1 MMKKYIPIICLI
13 LCTLSATSCRKLLQQ
28 FFNPFSSSSA
38 PECSCVI
45 DGTHYRGTVRN
56 PLTPGVPRQY
66 MHYYYSRDVFFFDM
80 CMFLYA
86 YDENGKQ
93 ILSSIRISYQNKEVP
108 SVGKEYRL
116 DSTYEAALYQK
127 PPYCAILTHGADS
140 LITSGYLRFDQL
152 DLING
157 NISGAFELKG
167 TGWFNGSANVTD
179 GLFFG
184 KELSQEKPLKPLEL

>member
-28 FFNPFSSSSA
+28 FFNPFSPSSA

-45 DGTHYRGTVRN
+45 NGTHYRGTARN

-80 CMFLYA
+80 LVFLYA
-86 YDENGKQ
+86 NDENGKQ
-93 ILSSIRISYQNKEVP
+93 ISSFIRISYQNKEVP

-116 DSTYEAALYQK
+116 DSTYEAAFYRK
-127 PPYCAILTHGADS
+127 PPYCTILTYGVDS

-157 NISGAFELKG
+157 NISGAFKFRGIDRL
-167 TGWFNGSANVTD
+167 NDSINVTD

-184 KELSQEKPLKPLEL
+184 KELSQEKPPKPLEL

>member
-116 DSTYEAALYQK
+116 DSTYEAAFYRK
-127 PPYCAILTHGADS
+127 PPYCTILTYGVDS

-157 NISGAFELKG
+157 NISGAFKFRGIDRL
-167 TGWFNGSANVTD
+167 NDSINVTD

>member
-1 MMKKYIPIICLI
+1 MKKYIPIICLI

-28 FFNPFSSSSA
+28 FFNPFSPSSA

-45 DGTHYRGTVRN
+45 NGTHYRGTARN

-80 CMFLYA
+80 LVFLYA
-86 YDENGKQ
+86 NDENGKQ
-93 ILSSIRISYQNKEVP
+93 ISSFIRISYQNKEVP

-116 DSTYEAALYQK
+116 DSTYEAAFYRK
-127 PPYCAILTHGADS
+127 PPYCTILTYGVDS

-157 NISGAFELKG
+157 NISGAFKFRGIDRL
-167 TGWFNGSANVTD
+167 NDSINVTD

-184 KELSQEKPLKPLEL
+184 KELSQEKPPKPLEL